1 MSKKRCPR
9 FSRMALLDLRAWV
22 AAMFFVFG
30 TMLAVYGAFFA
41 DGEDL
46 AKAAGT
52 NLDLW
57 TGVGMI
63 VFAAAFAVWLLARP
77 PEFDVASDAE
87 EAADGVVAA
96 NGVDGL
102 LAEAPG
108 AEGSKA
114 QTEDGEAQTEDGEA
128 QTEDGEAQTEGARG

>member
-1 MSKKRCPR
+1 
-9 FSRMALLDLRAWV
+9 
-22 AAMFFVFG
+22 
-30 TMLAVYGAFFA
+30 
-41 DGEDL
+41 
-46 AKAAGT
+46 
-52 NLDLW
+52 
-57 TGVGMI
+57 MI
-63 VFAAAFAVWLLARP
+63 IFAAAFAVWLLARP

-114 QTEDGEAQTEDGEA
+114 QTEDGEAQTEG
-128 QTEDGEAQTEGARG
+128 GEAQTEGARG